1 METTPPVKDKDSPML
16 SHSSIGSSS
25 ELSRGGSSVKDEHE
39 VTSETLRMNSKTDV
53 EVTVLT
59 TPSAAPDFPEGG
71 LRAWLTVLGGTMTTF
86 CTFGVVQSFG
96 VYQDY
101 YSRNSLSERSASE
114 ISLIGSLQVFFVF
127 AIGLPAG
134 RLFDAGYFHHCLL
147 SGSAIY
153 IFSIFMLS
161 LVQPHHYYQNILA
174 QGVGMGLGMGL
185 IFIPSLTVTS
195 HYFRVKRSIAMGFV
209 IAGSSIGGVVYP
221 ILLNNIF
228 AKASG
233 FQWGVRAVA
242 FMDLTF
248 LVIANSIM
256 RTRLPPKK
264 AQEQDGRSAV
274 KSVLT
279 DVPFIIY
286 AVGSFLLFWGVFV
299 PFFYLQLYAALHGV
313 NPIFT
318 KYSITVMN
326 AASVFGRTVPNFAA
340 DYFGPLN
347 VLIPSGIISAGLIF
361 GMFGAT
367 SVAGV
372 TAFAVFYGFFSGG
385 LVSLVAP
392 AVGSFVTQR
401 DLSDLGMRIGILS
414 FSLAFAL
421 LTGNPLAGALLT
433 SHHLWHRPL
442 IFAAISVFCG
452 ALCHIFVWKSITKRR
467 GSTKI

>member
-1 METTPPVKDKDSPML
+1 MEALQSVKPDSPL
-16 SHSSIGSSS
+16 PSDSSSSSSS
-25 ELSRGGSSVKDEHE
+25 EHAHSQSNIKIEDEIAVE
-39 VTSETLRMNSKTDV
+39 IVRTNSKADV
-53 EVTVLT
+53 EANAQVLK
-59 TPSAAPDFPEGG
+59 PSIPPDFPEGG
-71 LRAWLTVLGGTMTTF
+71 LRAWLTVLGGTMVTF

-101 YSRNSLSERSASE
+101 YTRNSLSERSASE

-161 LVQPHHYYQNILA
+161 LVQPHHYYQNVLA
-174 QGVGMGLGMGL
+174 QGIGMGLGMGL
-185 IFIPSLTVTS
+185 MFIPSLTVTS

-221 ILLNNIF
+221 ILLNNVF
-228 AKASG
+228 SRASG
-233 FQWGVRAVA
+233 FPWGVRAVA
-242 FMDLTF
+242 FMDLG
-248 LVIANSIM
+248 LLIIANSIM
-256 RTRLPPKK
+256 RTRLPPKS
-264 AQEQDGRSAV
+264 ARGRDGEATIR
-274 KSVLT
+274 SVLT
-279 DVPFIIY
+279 DIPFIIY
-286 AVGSFLLFWGVFV
+286 AVGAFLVFWGVFV

-313 NPIFT
+313 NSVFT

-326 AASVFGRTVPNFAA
+326 AASIFGRTVPNFVA
-340 DYFGPLN
+340 DYY
-347 VLIPSGIISAGLIF
+347 VIIPSGLISAGMIF

-372 TAFAVFYGFFSGG
+372 TAFAVFYGFFTGG
-385 LVSLVAP
+385 LISLVAP

-401 DLSDLGMRIGILS
+401 DQSDLGMRIGILS
-414 FSLAFAL
+414 FLLAFAL

-452 ALCHIFVWKSITKRR
+452 AACHILI
-467 GSTKI
+467 GSRYQNVAAAQKYDFL